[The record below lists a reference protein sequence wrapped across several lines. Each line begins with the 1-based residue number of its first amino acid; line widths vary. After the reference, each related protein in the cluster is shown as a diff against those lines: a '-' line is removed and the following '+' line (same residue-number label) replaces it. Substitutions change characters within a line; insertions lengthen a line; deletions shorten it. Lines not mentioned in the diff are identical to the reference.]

1 MQKIIG
7 SIFLLILLVFSA
19 NAQNSRKIK
28 APKPVKPTVIQP
40 EKLAVNQKDC
50 VPKITSQVIRPFL
63 RGKVLKEIS
72 TTLVATGGTT
82 ATEWTFDTKE
92 ILEIDV
98 VETTFLGNQTIV
110 VAQIKTGDAPGAQTT
125 IYDEDDNVVANPVLT
140 IEGRIRLTLENI
152 ANQQTLIK
160 LENLTVKG
168 THTEPTIRNFKQ
180 N

>member
-1 MQKIIG
+1 MQKLIG
-7 SIFLLILLVFSA
+7 SIFLSMLLVFSA
-19 NAQNSRKIK
+19 NAQNSRKAKII
-28 APKPVKPTVIQP
+28 KPVKPTIIQP

-50 VPKITSQVIRPFL
+50 VPKLTSQVIRAFL
-63 RGKVLKEIS
+63 RGKIIKDVPN
-72 TTLVATGGTT
+72 TLVATG
-82 ATEWTFDTKE
+82 ATQTSEWTFATPE

-98 VETTFLGNQTIV
+98 IETTFVGNQTIV
-110 VAQIKTGDAPGAQTT
+110 VAQIKTGDAPGLQITY
-125 IYDEDDNVVANPVLT
+125 YDKDSNILARPVST

-168 THTEPTIRNFKQ
+168 TVTEPTIQEVRQ